1 MVGNYS
7 MVTESRPLYSVS
19 VTQVSMPVRHV
30 TPATRIPTSVLP
42 TPLVLPA
49 ANAFVTTAST
59 KITGHVTHVSV
70 SFRTQVWYIMS
81 IHFEK

>member
-7 MVTESRPLYSVS
+7 MVTESRPLHFVS
-19 VTQVSMPVRHV
+19 VTQGSMPVRHV
-30 TPATRIPTSVLP
+30 TPPTRIPTSVLP

-49 ANAFVTTAST
+49 TNAFVTTGSS

-70 SFRTQVWYIMS
+70 SFRTQVWYVMS

>member
-1 MVGNYS
+1 MVGSYS
-7 MVTESRPLYSVS
+7 MVTESRPLHFVS
-19 VTQVSMPVRHV
+19 VTQGSMPVRHA
-30 TPATRIPTSVLP
+30 TPLTRNPASVLP

-49 ANAFVTTAST
+49 TNAFVTMGSS

-81 IHFEK
+81 IHLEK